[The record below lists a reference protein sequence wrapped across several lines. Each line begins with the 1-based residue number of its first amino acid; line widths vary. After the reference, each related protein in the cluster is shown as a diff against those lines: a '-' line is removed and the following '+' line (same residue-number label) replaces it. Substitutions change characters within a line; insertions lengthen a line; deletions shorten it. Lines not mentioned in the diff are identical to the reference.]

1 MASCARHSQRSYSDH
16 DPQKRGAA
24 RFDRDDIDDGSF
36 GMGVRFQPGQCPAGR
51 GRASGALL
59 VIHLCVWLLHPDG
72 VLFRVPS
79 SAKVVGILAGTALTI
94 TATRRRLE
102 QPQWFLEV
110 QLQTSIFRPQW
121 WLLGSAPGFP
131 PAPS

>member
-1 MASCARHSQRSYSDH
+1 MTL
-16 DPQKRGAA
+16 KNAA
-24 RFDRDDIDDGSF
+24 LLALIGTMLMTALF

-59 VIHLCVWLLHPDG
+59 VIYLCVWLLYPDG

-79 SAKVVGILAGTALTI
+79 SAAVVVISARTALTI

-110 QLQTSIFRPQW
+110 
-121 WLLGSAPGFP
+121 
-131 PAPS
+131 